1 MIFAIGEVLIDFIAV
16 EDALL
21 KDVKTFEK
29 HAGGAPANVMVGL
42 RRLGVPS
49 ALVSKVGD
57 DPLGEFLV
65 ESLRREGVN
74 TDYIRVDEERR
85 TGIAFVQLRKARPEF
100 ILYDQVAYF
109 NLKLEDVDLSAL
121 EEADLLH
128 FGGVLFAREPS
139 RTTSFKVIER
149 LHGKIPTSYDV
160 NVRLH
165 LWKGRVE
172 EMVRDVERALKFTDI
187 AKIGGEEKNFLED
200 HGIDLDDF
208 DLKLLAITMGARGS
222 ELRCGGYR
230 VRVPAYKVE
239 PVDTTG
245 AGDAYLA
252 ALLASLYSLGR
263 LRDLE
268 LSEEELR
275 MVGRFASIVAALTTL
290 KRGAWTVPRAEELKG
305 FHEVSE
311 IVERL
316 IERRSTR

>member
-42 RRLGVPS
+42 KRLEVPS

-65 ESLRREGVN
+65 ESLRKECVN
-74 TDYIRVDEERR
+74 TDHIKVDEERR

-100 ILYDQVAYF
+100 VLYDQVAYF
-109 NLKLEDVDLSAL
+109 NLKIDDIDLSAL

-149 LHGKIPTSYDV
+149 LYGRVPTSYDV
-160 NVRLH
+160 NIRLH
-165 LWKGRVE
+165 LWKGKVE
-172 EMVRDVERALKFTDI
+172 EMIKDMERTLKFMDI
-187 AKIGGEEKNFLED
+187 AKIGGEEKKFLED
-200 HGIDLDDF
+200 RGINLEDF
-208 DLKLLAITMGARGS
+208 DLKLLAVTMGARGS
-222 ELRCGGYR
+222 ELRCGGNR

-252 ALLASLYSLGR
+252 GLLASLYSLGR

-268 LSEEELR
+268 LNEEELR

-305 FHEVSE
+305 FHEISK

-316 IERRSTR
+316 IEGST